1 MSFLESIQNRYT
13 TKKYN
18 PSKKID
24 PSKIDELK
32 NILRLSP
39 SSINSQPWRFTYIS
53 DNDKRKQ
60 LSEISVSA
68 KRSWQLL
75 LTIAVLAFVEQSSY
89 RRNLANLS
97 ATIRDNLHAQIKN
110 TRIDSNLRTL
120 INL

>member
-75 LTIAVLAFVEQSSY
+75 LTIAVLAFVC
-89 RRNLANLS
+89 AW
-97 ATIRDNLHAQIKN
+97 HACYISIK
-110 TRIDSNLRTL
+110 IG
-120 INL
+120 INLKSESLLWAGVIP